1 MSINYN
7 WFEKWVLIPLF
18 PLYKTVKANKKLFK
32 DIEELKQLERLKPE
46 DNDKYY
52 MKDYIKLTIE
62 NANIFFDKTLE
73 KKKSL
78 EDKAKVNVFGATIAV
93 TLVTGLYKAFLDLSS
108 NGTVAWV
115 KIFLFLLAMYTLIQ
129 MILAGLSSIK
139 VLNDIIQ
146 QYELFPDDFN
156 LSEDKKLDL
165 IALNTEINLN
175 YNYIRNNFLSSS
187 YGSMR
192 NSLVGLF
199 LLFFLL
205 TIPLP
210 YINSNKKEETKIY
223 DQIIS
228 IEKKQTEIIEEI
240 SKLKVIQASH
250 SKKVEEIDKISKMEQ
265 ALSELNQ
272 EVNKIK
278 K

>member
-108 NGTVAWV
+108 NGTVVWV